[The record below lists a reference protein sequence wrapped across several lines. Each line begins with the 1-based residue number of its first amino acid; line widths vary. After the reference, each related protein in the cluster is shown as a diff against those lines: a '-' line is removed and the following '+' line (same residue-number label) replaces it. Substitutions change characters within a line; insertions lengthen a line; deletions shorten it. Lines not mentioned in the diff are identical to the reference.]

1 MCRYPKIAAQVKAR
15 TDKNQCL
22 QPVNAMIRRI
32 QQQNKAALDLK
43 KLWQVVGHLGTID
56 REMRLRNEE
65 CHIPAVPVLPP
76 EKNQHD
82 QMNHCHVIGSKFLG
96 LIRKGSNLLTWQL
109 SPHHVGYL
117 AVQELERQFEDEI
130 RLEAFK
136 KKFERGV
143 WNADF
148 SSIIPDV
155 TRFSPNRA
163 RDEDCKYTV
172 ACHQHD
178 NSLWKTIDTLRI
190 NLNDRETQ
198 FLLGYRSVLSSFAWF
213 GGAKLWAKL
222 DLIKDGEVRGTLRK
236 YPVLKPLLSQAQ
248 ELARRRTNT
257 DDAVEVEL
265 SKWTEAYQALAWDR
279 VFTTVHETECRV
291 PMAGTGFW
299 RGHWGK
305 PTIGTIVPSSSVLKD
320 GRHVVLVSQITPT
333 IPLVKAMYEKSL
345 ERNGGALARGLSDG
359 NLCETLIEL
368 SDWQFLYFRKK
379 EYETEIT
386 ESDRNEL
393 ERTIASRKVL

>member
-1 MCRYPKIAAQVKAR
+1 
-15 TDKNQCL
+15 
-22 QPVNAMIRRI
+22 MIRRTS
-32 QQQNKAALDLK
+32 QQNKATLNLK
-43 KLWQVVGHLGTID
+43 SLWQVVGHLGTID
-56 REMRLRNEE
+56 RGMRLRNEK
-65 CHIPAVPVLPP
+65 CHIPAIQALPH

-117 AVQELERQFEDEI
+117 TVQELERQFEDEI

-136 KKFERGV
+136 RKFERGIL
-143 WNADF
+143 NADF
-148 SSIIPDV
+148 SSIIPEV

-178 NSLWKTIDTLRI
+178 DSLWKPIDTLQI
-190 NLNDRETQ
+190 NLNGPETQ
-198 FLLGYRSVLSSFAWF
+198 FLLGYRSVISSFAWF
-213 GGAKLWAKL
+213 RGAKLWAEL
-222 DLIKDGEVRGTLRK
+222 DLINDEEVRKNLRK
-236 YPVLKPLLSQAQ
+236 HPILEPLIARAQ
-248 ELARRRTNT
+248 EQARRRTNT
-257 DDAVEVEL
+257 ENIVEDEL
-265 SKWTEAYQALAWDR
+265 AKWAKAYQALAWDS
-279 VFTTVHETECRV
+279 VFTTVYETECNL

-305 PTIGTIVPSSSVLKD
+305 PTLGTILPSSSVLKD
-320 GRHVVLVSQITPT
+320 GRHIVLVSQFTPT
-333 IPLVKAMYEKSL
+333 IPLVKRMHEKSL
-345 ERNGGALARGLSDG
+345 ERNGRALAEGLSDG

-379 EYETEIT
+379 EYESVISEG
-386 ESDRNEL
+386 DRIEL
-393 ERTIASRKVL
+393 ERTIAARKIP